1 MPADILSL
9 NLFCVVCHAQHGP
22 EDRAWAADRRLA
34 RSEHCYHLRHLVPSR
49 TPLRGLSEV
58 EPDWLDLVRALKGS
72 QWQVFTKVQLPGSLP
87 YIFSGMKVAAILA
100 IAGAVVG
107 NSSVPSVASASS

>member
-1 MPADILSL
+1 M
-9 NLFCVVCHAQHGP
+9 
-22 EDRAWAADRRLA
+22 
-34 RSEHCYHLRHLVPSR
+34 
-49 TPLRGLSEV
+49 

-107 NSSVPSVASASS
+107 NSSVPSVASASGYGCDVHGGGAPRSRGRGALPDHDRARAILRR

>member
-1 MPADILSL
+1 M
-9 NLFCVVCHAQHGP
+9 
-22 EDRAWAADRRLA
+22 
-34 RSEHCYHLRHLVPSR
+34 
-49 TPLRGLSEV
+49 

-100 IAGAVVG
+100 VAGAVVG
-107 NSSVPSVASASS
+107 NSSAPSMASASS